1 MMLLTVVL
9 VPLLG
14 ILLTFGLGLRPPWPL
29 GILVFLLG
37 GGGFLRIA
45 YALMFEA
52 GASKALSPGDE
63 TPIARHDL
71 FASTPAASLPP
82 LRDIPAS
89 EYAAPGTGRWRDT
102 NDLEPASVT
111 ENTTR
116 LLEKEE
122 D

>member
-1 MMLLTVVL
+1 MLLTVVL

-29 GILVFLLG
+29 GIVIFLLC

-52 GASKALSPGDE
+52 GAPAALSSGSE
-63 TPIARHDL
+63 TRTAAYDL
-71 FASTPAASLPP
+71 SGSAPAGSLPP
-82 LRDIPAS
+82 QRDIPAS
-89 EYAAPGTGRWRDT
+89 VYAAPGTGRWRDT